1 MTNDGERPGRDER
14 SDERVSE
21 RFSERSGTRLEG
33 GGQRRG
39 QLGRER
45 KGLYYVGGAIAAL
58 GLVLFF
64 STFFVVG
71 CAIADGFGDSTS
83 APFGPTGPDANIGA
97 AFLRSMV
104 GFVLIVVGKGLQSV
118 GARGL
123 RGSGV
128 ILDPDGARDDLAPY
142 SRMAGGMLGDAVEAS
157 GIDLGQR
164 SAGAPEIMVRCLACD
179 QLNEEDSKFCQ
190 ECGEPL

>member
-1 MTNDGERPGRDER
+1 MAGDGERPGRED
-14 SDERVSE
+14 
-21 RFSERSGTRLEG
+21 RSGERRSTRLEG
-33 GGQRRG
+33 GGRRRRE
-39 QLGRER
+39 LGPER
-45 KGLYYVGGAIAAL
+45 KGLYYVGGAIAVL

-83 APFGPTGPDANIGA
+83 TPFGPTGPDANIGA

-104 GFVLIVVGKGLQSV
+104 GFVLIVVGKSLQSV

-128 ILDPDGARDDLAPY
+128 ILDPEGARDDLAPY

-157 GIDLGQR
+157 GLDLGQR
-164 SAGAPEIMVRCLACD
+164 TEGQPEIMVRCLSCD

-190 ECGEPL
+190 ECGEPIRRA